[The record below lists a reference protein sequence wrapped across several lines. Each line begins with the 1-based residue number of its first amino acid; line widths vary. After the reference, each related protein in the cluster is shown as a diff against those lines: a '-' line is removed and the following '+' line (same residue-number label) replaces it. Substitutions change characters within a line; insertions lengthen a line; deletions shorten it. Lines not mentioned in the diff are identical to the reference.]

1 MRGLHPDSHSPDWME
16 AQFCSFPQDKSCE
29 LFWYMS
35 CICKSFITDN
45 FFTNGSKFYK
55 LRRNSSK
62 GEKIV
67 QIRFWLLLVQSLFC
81 RENGTKNQLTFFSN
95 EILLLWNEKLSN
107 FCDVWEI
114 LKTRDAVTSWRCD
127 VRIALMKQID
137 FSLRFC
143 FVRKISFFASFGLRT
158 KKMNFLTNFW
168 ASWELGSFFT
178 NGRFSF
184 LWKNKNKK
192 SNRMKLKNKIFLK

>member
-1 MRGLHPDSHSPDWME
+1 MLPNELFIRHSIKKLVRGLHPDSHSPDCME
-16 AQFCSFPQDKSCE
+16 APFCSFPQDKSCE

-81 RENGTKNQLTFFSN
+81 RENGKKFQLTF
-95 EILLLWNEKLSN
+95 L
-107 FCDVWEI
+107 
-114 LKTRDAVTSWRCD
+114 A
-127 VRIALMKQID
+127 MK
-137 FSLRFC
+137 SFC
-143 FVRKISFFASFGLRT
+143 F
-158 KKMNFLTNFW
+158 KMRSCQTFVTCGKF
-168 ASWELGSFFT
+168 
-178 NGRFSF
+178 
-184 LWKNKNKK
+184 
-192 SNRMKLKNKIFLK
+192 